1 MLSFLLLNLL
11 NLSYSTLSYII
22 TKYGYLSIFVLM
34 ILEASSFP
42 IPSEVVLPLAGLF
55 SAKGMLNI
63 YIVIPLVFL
72 SSFIGMAVNYYI
84 AYLLGKDVVYRHLH
98 WFRIKKSD
106 VEAFEKWFDRNGPFV
121 VFISRLLPVVRG
133 LINFPA
139 GFALMDQKKFY
150 AYSMLGSIIWDTALT
165 LFGFYALSASN
176 GYIVLIAIGIF
187 GIILYAIYKF
197 AIMRIRK
204 S

>member
-34 ILEASSFP
+34 TLEASSFP

-176 GYIVLIAIGIF
+176 DYIVLIAIGIF